1 MSENKI
7 FKHDI
12 YGKEVTVSKQG
23 EEYLLEGNEK
33 KVATRNAAYYADTL
47 SDELKKGIADE
58 LGIAYTDGPRR
69 PIGAGTSGPEPHEPQ
84 K

>member
-23 EEYLLEGNEK
+23 EEEYLLEGNEK
-33 KVATRNAAYYADTL
+33 KVTTSNAAYYADTL

-58 LGIAYTDGPRR
+58 LGIACTEEPLR
-69 PIGAGTSGPEPHEPQ
+69 PIGAGTSGPE
-84 K
+84 

>member
-33 KVATRNAAYYADTL
+33 KVTTTSAAYYTPTL
-47 SDELKKGIADE
+47 TPQLKLQLANT
-58 LGIAYTDGPRR
+58 LGIVSTDGPRR
-69 PIGAGTSGPEPHEPQ
+69 PIGSGTSGPE
-84 K
+84 